1 MNNAPQ
7 QPDWN
12 NIAEKFDLWLPHL
25 APVGEALL
33 AALPVTPG
41 DQILDV
47 ASGTGEPALT
57 LARRN
62 PHSHITGIDAASAMA
77 RVAQNKV
84 RDERLDNISFSA
96 MPAEKMEFSDNSFD
110 KLLCRFGVMLFAD
123 SLQGLKEMQ
132 RVLKPGGQFALAV
145 WSTAETMT
153 TLHWAHSAF
162 KTRLPEESLP
172 AIDKITS
179 LGNPGT
185 LEQMLQQAGFHHFSV
200 ERKQFNYQFSSFDE
214 YWQIVE
220 ASDIMKQQFDALP
233 EAQRNDIRD
242 EIASF
247 ASAFQGK
254 NGLVIPHEYL
264 LASGQ
269 K

>member
-1 MNNAPQ
+1 MTTQN

-12 NIAEKFDLWLPHL
+12 ALAEKFDLWLPHI

-33 AALPVTPG
+33 EALPVAPG
-41 DQILDV
+41 EQILDV

-62 PHSHITGIDAASAMA
+62 PHANITGIDAAPAMA
-77 RVAQNKV
+77 RVAQNKAQS
-84 RDERLDNISFSA
+84 ERLGNINFSA
-96 MPAEKMEFSDNSFD
+96 MPAEKMDFADNSFD

-132 RVLKPGGQFALAV
+132 RVLKPGGRFALAV

-153 TLHWAHSAF
+153 TMHWAHSVL
-162 KTRLPEESLP
+162 KTRLREEDLP
-172 AIDKITS
+172 AIGKITS
-179 LGNPGT
+179 LGTPGT
-185 LEQMLQQAGFHHFSV
+185 LDKMLQQAGFHHYTI
-200 ERKQFNYQFSSFDE
+200 ERKRFDYQFSSFDE
-214 YWQIVE
+214 YWQIIE

-233 EAQRNDIRD
+233 AAQRSEVRD
-242 EIASF
+242 EVARF
-247 ASAFQGK
+247 ARDFHSE

>member
-1 MNNAPQ
+1 MTTQN
-7 QPDWN
+7 QPNWDAL
-12 NIAEKFDLWLPHL
+12 AEKFDLWLPHI

-33 AALPVTPG
+33 SALPVEPG
-41 DQILDV
+41 DHILDV

-62 PHSHITGIDAASAMA
+62 PHTHITGIDAAPAMA
-77 RVAQNKV
+77 KVAQNKV
-84 RDERLDNISFSA
+84 HNEHLSNISFSA
-96 MPAEKMEFSDNSFD
+96 MAAEKMEFADNSFD
-110 KLLCRFGVMLFAD
+110 KLICRFGVMLFAD

-132 RVLKPGGQFALAV
+132 RVLKPGGHFALAV

-153 TLHWAHSAF
+153 TMHWAHRVF
-162 KTRLPEESLP
+162 KNRLREEDQP
-172 AIDKITS
+172 ALAKVTS
-179 LGNPGT
+179 LGNPGV
-185 LEQMLQQAGFHHFSV
+185 LEALLQQAGFRHFTV
-200 ERKQFNYQFSSFDE
+200 ECKRFDYRFNSFDE

-233 EAQRNDIRD
+233 IEQRNEVRD
-242 EIASF
+242 EVSRF
-247 ASAFQGK
+247 ASDFHTE
-254 NGLVIPHEYL
+254 NGLAIPHEYL